1 MTPLDLLAAAI
12 RARAS
17 APSSLAP
24 PAAILWTDPAS
35 EWLGLL
41 PAARR
46 HIPELLVLGDYRP
59 ADRTGPAIWLRC
71 VIDGSICLPSVPSNS
86 IPIIYVP
93 GIDPGRLRAGEECPE
108 TLRPLVELMYRGIL
122 WHHENGRDWSVR
134 AFLTRPSSKS
144 PPGPALDIARDAE
157 TGAALL
163 RAVGEVAQT
172 HLNEL
177 RGHRLDANDFNRL
190 VGVNLIR
197 DILRWMGDASA
208 TREAMAE
215 KRWDAFRD
223 EARRELG
230 FDPET
235 EADVEAGAK
244 LAKGSGRWG
253 DAWARFTEAP
263 LQFPG
268 VAELLRRSRPMGVLI
283 PEYRD
288 RWPDLNDEDEVAV
301 LNALAELP
309 NLPQPDARRKVQ
321 QLEADHGDRRGW
333 VWAELGRSPLA
344 QVLGS
349 LARLATATEQSIGG
363 ASPDD
368 IARVYADRGWQ
379 ADRSA
384 REALALATPEH
395 EQLIA
400 RAVRHLME
408 SWLGQSALALQGAL
422 RNHPLSTCR
431 IGASGAVPPTAEAA
445 TETQVAIAA
454 PSTDPVKAAEEECL
468 LFVDGLR
475 YEVGRCLADRL
486 EEGNLKA
493 TVHSRWA
500 ANPTVTATAKPAV
513 TPVADEIA
521 GKDLGADFLPV
532 FRGTGRPA
540 RASALRDAM
549 TTRGYA
555 IIGDD
560 VLPLGPAPG
569 KRGWRET
576 GRIDYHGHHHGA
588 VDLARLIDGELD
600 RVGRRVRELLDA
612 GWRAVRIVTDHGW
625 LLLPG
630 GLPMITLPR
639 HLTAS
644 KWARCAVLAGE
655 SRPDAH
661 LLHPWHWNANAHFA
675 SPPGI
680 ACFSQRPEYAHGGL
694 SVQECLIPDIRV
706 TRSTGADGSM
716 GYDDARTVVRSV
728 NWVRMRCN
736 IEVEVPVTGATADLR
751 LGTASGSSVA
761 STPKAIDADGC
772 ASLIMADDT
781 HADAALFI
789 VVSGPDGCILAQR
802 ATRKGDPAA

>member
-1 MTPLDLLAAAI
+1 M
-12 RARAS
+12 
-17 APSSLAP
+17 
-24 PAAILWTDPAS
+24 
-35 EWLGLL
+35 
-41 PAARR
+41 
-46 HIPELLVLGDYRP
+46 LGDYRP

-71 VIDGSICLPSVPSNS
+71 VIDGSICLPNVPGNS
-86 IPIIYVP
+86 TPIIYVP
-93 GIDPGRLRAGEECPE
+93 GIDPGQLRAGEECPE
-108 TLRPLVELMYRGIL
+108 TLRPLVELMYRGVL

-144 PPGPALDIARDAE
+144 PAGPGLDIARDAE

-163 RAVGEVAQT
+163 RAIGEVAQT
-172 HLNEL
+172 HVDEL
-177 RGHRLDANDFNRL
+177 RGRRLDANDFNRL
-190 VGVNLIR
+190 VGVNLTR
-197 DILRWMGDASA
+197 DILRWMGEARA
-208 TREAMAE
+208 TREEMGE

-235 EADVEAGAK
+235 EADVEAAAR
-244 LAKGSGRWG
+244 LAKGNGRWG
-253 DAWARFTEAP
+253 DVWVRFTEAP
-263 LQFPG
+263 RQFPG
-268 VAELLRRSRPMGVLI
+268 LAELLGRSRPMGVLI
-283 PEYRD
+283 LEGRD
-288 RWPDLNDEDEVAV
+288 RWPDLNDEDEASVRD
-301 LNALAELP
+301 ALAEVP
-309 NLPQPDARRKVQ
+309 SLPQPDARRKVQ
-321 QLEADHGDRRGW
+321 QLETDHRDRREW

-344 QVLGS
+344 QVLRP
-349 LARLATATEQSIGG
+349 LTRLASATEKSIGG

-384 REALALATPEH
+384 REALALATADH
-395 EQLIA
+395 EQVIA
-400 RAVRHLME
+400 KAVRHFLE
-408 SWLGQSALALQGAL
+408 SWLSQSALALQDAL
-422 RNHPLSTCR
+422 RNHPLSTGR
-431 IGASGAVPPTAEAA
+431 MGASGVAPPTAVAA
-445 TETQVAIAA
+445 TEAQGTIAA
-454 PSTDPVKAAEEECL
+454 PSTDPVKAAEQECL

-475 YEVGRCLADRL
+475 YEIGRCLADRL
-486 EEGNLKA
+486 EESDLKA

-500 ANPTVTATAKPAV
+500 AIPTVTATAKPAV
-513 TPVADEIA
+513 TPVSGDMA
-521 GKDLGADFLPV
+521 GDDLGADFLPV
-532 FRGTGRPA
+532 FRGTRRPA
-540 RASALRDAM
+540 RATALRDAM
-549 TTRGYA
+549 TSRGYA
-555 IIGDD
+555 IICDD
-560 VLPLGPAPG
+560 VLPLGPPSG
-569 KRGWRET
+569 MRGWRET
-576 GRIDYHGHHHGA
+576 GKIGHHGHHHGA
-588 VDLARLIDGELD
+588 VDFARLIDGELD
-600 RVGRRVRELLDA
+600 RVGRRVKELLDA
-612 GWRAVRIVTDHGW
+612 GWRTVRIVTDHGW